1 MILDNAESILDSE
14 GKDAQDIHSTVK
26 ELCQSEMTFV
36 CITSRNRT
44 VPSSCERPAVPT
56 LSIEAAREIFYTIYK
71 GAERPKVIDDIL
83 RQLDFHA
90 LSIDLLATTGFRNEW
105 DHNRLAKEWN
115 AHRVGLLQG
124 LPATI
129 NFSLASP
136 TFRKLGSKAHDV
148 LRVIAFFPQGV
159 DEKNIDW
166 LFPNIS
172 RGTGILT
179 RLLPPRTHDGTNIF
193 DKFCL
198 LSLTYR
204 INGFITMLA
213 PIREYFTPKDPKSSP
228 LLRETKERY
237 FTRLSVDVD
246 PTKPGF
252 GEAEWI
258 KLEDV
263 NVEHLLD
270 VFVSIKADAGAL
282 DACAHFMEHLHWH
295 KPRQTVLGSK
305 IEGLPEDHP
314 SKAKYLLKLSQ
325 VFQTLGNFSEQR
337 RLLSQVLPLERM
349 QGNKQ
354 RIAET
359 LMRLSDAS
367 RMLGIHT
374 EGIRQAEEA
383 IRIYRGSDDKVGQA
397 EGLKQLA
404 WLLNGN
410 KQLDAA
416 EEAVTHAINLLP
428 KTGQEFK
435 TCQCHDLLGDV
446 YRSKGEIERAIH
458 HFGVALKIASAF
470 NWHTRLLWIHY
481 SLAELFRDENYF
493 KNAQAHIE
501 QAKSHVGEGKYF
513 LGRVTQLQAQVWH
526 REGRLED
533 ARSEAV
539 RAKEIYEQLGLANDV
554 QVCMALLQGIEKAA
568 GR

>member
-1 MILDNAESILDSE
+1 
-14 GKDAQDIHSTVK
+14 
-26 ELCQSEMTFV
+26 
-36 CITSRNRT
+36 
-44 VPSSCERPAVPT
+44 
-56 LSIEAAREIFYTIYK
+56 
-71 GAERPKVIDDIL
+71 
-83 RQLDFHA
+83 
-90 LSIDLLATTGFRNEW
+90 
-105 DHNRLAKEWN
+105 
-115 AHRVGLLQG
+115 
-124 LPATI
+124 
-129 NFSLASP
+129 
-136 TFRKLGSKAHDV
+136 
-148 LRVIAFFPQGV
+148 
-159 DEKNIDW
+159 
-166 LFPNIS
+166 
-172 RGTGILT
+172 
-179 RLLPPRTHDGTNIF
+179 
-193 DKFCL
+193 
-198 LSLTYR
+198 
-204 INGFITMLA
+204 
-213 PIREYFTPKDPKSSP
+213 
-228 LLRETKERY
+228 
-237 FTRLSVDVD
+237 
-246 PTKPGF
+246 
-252 GEAEWI
+252 
-258 KLEDV
+258 
-263 NVEHLLD
+263 
-270 VFVSIKADAGAL
+270 
-282 DACAHFMEHLHWH
+282 MEHLHWH

-367 RMLGIHT
+367 RMLGLHT

-383 IRIYRGSDDKVGQA
+383 IRIYRGFDDKVGQA

-410 KQLDAA
+410 KQHDAA